1 MSMNQPE
8 TDIDA
13 AATLLGFRASCA
25 DPETLDAS
33 EKEATRHTAHN
44 NDAVGA
50 EAATAATPPQVIHIL
65 PPGPL
70 PKTAAPPKVAVYKAA
85 TYKAAAPKP
94 AVPRFPA
101 RLMEMLSD
109 EENTDCISWMPHGR
123 SFLIHDPYKFTDTV
137 LPKYFKGTKFS
148 SFTRKL
154 YRWGFRQIS
163 KGPDADTFFHKLFRR
178 DKKTL
183 CDRMTC
189 KEEIRDGC
197 PELHEGINAYSLMR
211 MEQSDMLQEMI
222 RKKEDADKA
231 AERIAAVDA
240 VQKKAASEVAAAA
253 PSSPAVGTFHT
264 GHEQRQQASK
274 TVRSNKRRPSSA
286 KDVPV
291 RAQASS
297 LSMSSLSMESSL
309 GLMKRHL
316 AQIRKR
322 RSDLQ
327 RLLRA
332 EIQKRDTITESKRRY
347 AQLLTSQERLS
358 PSTNHTSPSLQ
369 DIQQMQMQIQQR
381 QQAQMNASR
390 APASCAAPT
399 YRHELQ
405 HVPRSVPEMPAIIQG
420 PVTMPTLQGPPRRVS
435 SPPPGAFPE
444 MTDKFVMQNVGTGTI
459 GAYYPDA
466 ITKRHD
472 ATKPYSISQRI
483 SEVGM
488 GVTKHQQINDATNAI
503 STQALATFK
512 AALQHQFQCSVDQP
526 SDEQNVVAAGV
537 IKRALENL
545 RREGLA

>member
-1 MSMNQPE
+1 MSINQPE

-13 AATLLGFRASCA
+13 AATLLGFRSSCA
-25 DPETLDAS
+25 NPETLDPT
-33 EKEATRHTAHN
+33 EK
-44 NDAVGA
+44 DAVGA
-50 EAATAATPPQVIHIL
+50 AAAATGTPPQVVHIL

-70 PKTAAPPKVAVYKAA
+70 PKTAATPKGAAQKAVAPPKN
-85 TYKAAAPKP
+85 
-94 AVPRFPA
+94 AVPKFPA

-183 CDRMTC
+183 CDRMIC

-197 PELHEGINAYSLMR
+197 PELHVGINAYSLMR

-222 RKKEDADKA
+222 RKKEDAAKA

-240 VQKKAASEVAAAA
+240 VQKKAASEMAAR
-253 PSSPAVGTFHT
+253 SSPVVAT
-264 GHEQRQQASK
+264 GHEQQRHANMTGQS
-274 TVRSNKRRPSSA
+274 TKRRTSSP

-291 RAQASS
+291 RAQAST
-297 LSMSSLSMESSL
+297 LSMETSL

-332 EIQKRDTITESKRRY
+332 QIQKKDTITQSKRRY

-358 PSTNHTSPSLQ
+358 PSMNDTRPSLP
-369 DIQQMQMQIQQR
+369 DIQQMQMQIQQM
-381 QQAQMNASR
+381 QHAQMNASR
-390 APASCAAPT
+390 AAAPRAAPT
-399 YRHELQ
+399 HHQELQ
-405 HVPRSVPEMPAIIQG
+405 HAPRSVPQMPAISQG
-420 PVTMPTLQGPPRRVS
+420 PVTMPTLQGVPRRVS
-435 SPPPGAFPE
+435 SPPPAAFPE
-444 MTDKFVMQNVGTGTI
+444 IADKLVTQHAGTGTGTI

-466 ITKRHD
+466 NTKRYD
-472 ATKPYSISQRI
+472 ATKPSSISQRV

-488 GVTKHQQINDATNAI
+488 GVTKHRQINDASHAMA
-503 STQALATFK
+503 STQAMATFK
-512 AALQHQFQCSVDQP
+512 AALQHQFQRSVDHP
-526 SDEQNVVAAGV
+526 RDEQNVVAAGV
-537 IKRALENL
+537 IQRALENL
-545 RREGLA
+545 RRQGLA